1 MRDFRDSAPSY
12 LTFRITPQ
20 DGPLAA
26 FAEQEATA
34 AMKRYPEVMG
44 LGLPQ
49 FFPTRECETGGWEIL
64 TCGAGTPQGARDSL
78 GSHFRGLAK
87 EAEEAGDE
95 KLRRKWMAAAKRM
108 DREAVDEV
116 RVLGQR
122 FRIART
128 GRFIR
133 MGQAGPEPPRPS
145 DKDIPDV
152 GIADKLAGDDVGHV
166 IDSYTSTGLSDGLL
180 KVELLSLIG
189 VPSADAPPEMR
200 AESEAAQIN
209 YPGGVLLPPVFIISQ
224 RQHGRWT
231 TFHPESSYSTPQ
243 GARDSLAMYLRVT
256 GPWSLGLDD
265 ETKAAW
271 AARADHLDETRADV
285 LLVDDIRYRV
295 TRVERIVRMGPDG
308 PEGSRPSDYDPEP
321 PIDVQ
326 VRQLKEEGLWEENDD
341 APVELPEGV
350 PDIFRMQAMLEA
362 ERDRQR
368 EWRKA
373 RGMRELD

>member
-20 DGPLAA
+20 EGPIAA
-26 FAEQEATA
+26 FAEQEATEA
-34 AMKRYPEVMG
+34 LRRYPEVMG

-64 TCGAGTPQGARDSL
+64 TTGAGTPQSARDSL
-78 GSHFRGLAK
+78 GSWFRGRAK
-87 EAEEAGDE
+87 EADDE
-95 KLRRKWMAAAKRM
+95 KTRRKWMSAAKRM

-116 RVLGQR
+116 RALGQR

-133 MGQAGPEPPRPS
+133 MGQSGPEPPRPS

-152 GIADKLAGDDVGHV
+152 GIADKLSGNDVGHV

-189 VPSADAPPEMR
+189 VPTGDAPPEMR
-200 AESEAAQIN
+200 QESEAARLN

-224 RQHGRWT
+224 REEGRWT
-231 TFHPESSYSTPQ
+231 TFHPESSYATPQ

-256 GPWSLGLDD
+256 GPWSLGLDE
-265 ETKAAW
+265 ETKAEW

-285 LLVDDIRYRV
+285 LLVEDVCYRI
-295 TRVERIVRMGPDG
+295 TRVERLVRMGPDG

-321 PIDVQ
+321 PIDVH
-326 VRQLKEEGLWEENDD
+326 VRQLKEQGLWEEDD
-341 APVELPEGV
+341 EDTPAELPDGV
-350 PDIFRMQAMLEA
+350 PDIFAFQAVLEA
-362 ERDRQR
+362 ENERQR
-368 EWRKA
+368 QWRKA
-373 RGMRELD
+373 RGMREDAG